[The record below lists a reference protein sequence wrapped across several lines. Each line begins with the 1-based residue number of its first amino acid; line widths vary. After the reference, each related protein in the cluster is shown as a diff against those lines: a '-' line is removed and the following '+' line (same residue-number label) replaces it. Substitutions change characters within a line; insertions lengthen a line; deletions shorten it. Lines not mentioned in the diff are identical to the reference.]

1 MTGYLD
7 GFLET
12 LEGADIDGLILID
25 QTQTVLLFSRGAERL
40 FGYDRSEVEGG
51 PLSVLMP
58 QRFHAAHDLDVR
70 AFATG
75 SELARTM
82 GSKRHVFGRRK
93 SGEEFLLDASIYR
106 FGPAQAPTMAALL
119 REAAAFRSAD
129 AEAMQQL
136 AIIAEAGIG
145 FFSHN
150 HRTGAV
156 FCSEALAILLGV
168 QQGPLAFAALAD
180 KLEGTQAAWFLEALK
195 GRSSGTEGP
204 ADEQEHV
211 FLDASGEKRCVAV
224 RARTQW
230 IVRDGATIPSR
241 TVGVAREET
250 PRRQRED
257 QQRFL
262 LALADVMRREN
273 RPEALTKSACFMLRE
288 HLEADRVVFTDIDGA
303 DFTTRDCCQ
312 TISAPFPSH
321 GKLAD
326 FGEAFIGAYSHGD
339 IVAVADIE
347 TDARI
352 TPAERVHFRRA
363 GIGSFASVILQKEGR
378 CVAAVGAHRRT
389 PHLWRSDER
398 ALLSDVVE
406 RVWSATQTMQAQRA
420 LVLSEARIRAAAESS
435 SAGLCET
442 DPDTGLIRRCNAA
455 FAAMIGESAAALSG
469 HALADHMHPSD
480 RGEMLLGYRRLRDQ
494 EIKQYRAE
502 RRFVRSDGSA
512 FTADLT
518 ANLAFNGDGAPLLVL
533 TVLRD
538 VTEAVRTRQELALA
552 RDALET
558 RVASRTQELETAMRR
573 REEALEALARAQRL
587 EAIGR
592 LTGGVVHDS
601 NNMLTLIAGHLEMM
615 EDLKPNER
623 LQRHMREA
631 QGAVEKLRQLNRRLL
646 TFARKRR
653 LEPAPLDLNA
663 QIHAM
668 SDMLPRVLGAGV
680 TLSISLADAP
690 CMALADAMEVDNAL
704 LNLAINARDAM
715 PEGGTLRMATEILE
729 LQDNG
734 QAPDD
739 GLPPGRYAVV
749 SVADAG
755 AGIPKDV
762 LPHVFEPF
770 FTTKAV
776 GVGTGLGLATVYGFM
791 KQSGGQV
798 LIESEEGVGTTVK
811 LFFPLLQT
819 PAVAP
824 EATEAGA
831 IALGQGELIL
841 VVEDDPPLRQLTTER
856 LIRLGYTTREAW
868 DGPSALVALDKGDP
882 IALVFSDVVLP
893 GGMSGFDLADH
904 IAQQR
909 PHLKILLTSGF
920 DMGVAQK
927 DRAAR
932 GLWKILA
939 KPYDQAALARA
950 LRTALAS

>member
-1 MTGYLD
+1 MGQLD

-12 LEGADIDGLILID
+12 LEGADVDGLILID
-25 QTQTVLLFSRGAERL
+25 QTQTILLFSRGAERL

-58 QRFHAAHDLDVR
+58 QRFQEAHAHDVR
-70 AFATG
+70 GFATG

-106 FGPAQAPTMAALL
+106 FGPAQTPTMAALL

-156 FCSEALAILLGV
+156 FCSEALAALLGV
-168 QQGPLAFAALAD
+168 PQGPLAFAALAD
-180 KLEGTQAAWFLEALK
+180 KLEGSQAAWFLESLK
-195 GRSSGTEGP
+195 GRSSGAEGP
-204 ADEQEHV
+204 AHEQEHV
-211 FLDASGEKRCVAV
+211 FLDASGEKRCVV
-224 RARTQW
+224 LRTRTQW
-230 IVRDGATIPSR
+230 IVRDGATVPSR
-241 TVGVAREET
+241 TVGVLREET
-250 PRRQRED
+250 QRRQRED

-262 LALADVMRREN
+262 LALADVIRQEN
-273 RPEALTKSACFMLRE
+273 RPEALLKSACFMLRD
-288 HLEADRVVFTDIDGA
+288 HLEADRVIFTDIHGA
-303 DFTTRDCCQ
+303 DFTTRECRQ
-312 TISAPFPSH
+312 AISAPFPSH

-326 FGEAFIGAYSHGD
+326 FGAAFVGAYLHGD
-339 IVAVADIE
+339 VVAVADVE
-347 TDARI
+347 TDDRI
-352 TPAERVHFRRA
+352 TPAERVNFRRA
-363 GIGSFASVILQKEGR
+363 GIGSFAGVILQKDGR
-378 CVAAVGAHRRT
+378 CVGALGAHRRT

-406 RVWSATQTMQAQRA
+406 RVWTAMQTLQAQRA
-420 LVLSEARIRAAAESS
+420 LVLSEARMRAASESS
-435 SAGLCET
+435 SAGLCES
-442 DPDTGLIRRCNAA
+442 DPSTGLIGRCNAA
-455 FAAMIGESAAALSG
+455 FAAMIGENAAALSG
-469 HALADHMHPSD
+469 HALADYIHPSD
-480 RGEMLLGYRRLRDQ
+480 RGEMLLGYRRLWDQ
-494 EIKQYRAE
+494 EIDEYRAE
-502 RRFVRSDGSA
+502 RRFVRSDGA
-512 FTADLT
+512 VFTADLT
-518 ANLAFNGDGAPLLVL
+518 ANLAFNDEGAPMLVL
-533 TVLRD
+533 TVVRD

-558 RVASRTQELETAMRR
+558 RIAERTQELETAMRR

-615 EDLKPNER
+615 EDLKPCDR
-623 LQRHMREA
+623 LMRHMREA

-653 LEPAPLDLNA
+653 LEPTPLDLNA
-663 QIHAM
+663 QIRAL
-668 SDMLPRVLGAGV
+668 SEMLPRVLGAGV
-680 TLSISLADAP
+680 TLSVSLADPP
-690 CMALADAMEVDNAL
+690 CMVLADPVEVDNAL

-715 PEGGTLRMATEILE
+715 PEGGELRLATEIVE
-729 LQDNG
+729 LQGNG
-734 QAPDD
+734 QSPDN
-739 GLPPGRYAVV
+739 GLPPGPYGLVTV
-749 SVADAG
+749 TDGG

-776 GVGTGLGLATVYGFM
+776 GKGTGLGLATVYGFM
-791 KQSGGQV
+791 KQSGGQA
-798 LIESEEGVGTTVK
+798 LIDSEEGVGTTVK

-819 PAVAP
+819 PSVSSQPA
-824 EATEAGA
+824 EAGS
-831 IALGQGELIL
+831 IALGRGELIL
-841 VVEDDPPLRQLTTER
+841 VVEDDPQLRQLTTER
-856 LIRLGYTTREAW
+856 LIRLGYATRAAS

-904 IAQQR
+904 LAEQR

-920 DMGVAQK
+920 DMGVAQGGR
-927 DRAAR
+927 DEAGR
-932 GLWKILA
+932 WKILA